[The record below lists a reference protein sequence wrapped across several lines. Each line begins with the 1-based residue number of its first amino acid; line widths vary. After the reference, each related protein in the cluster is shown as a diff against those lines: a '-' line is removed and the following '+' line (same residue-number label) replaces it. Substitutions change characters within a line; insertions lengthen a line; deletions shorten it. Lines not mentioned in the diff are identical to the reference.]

1 MIFLKLL
8 SIGMSIILILIAF
21 ININPY
27 KLSCKEYV
35 MMILSIASSYMII
48 FSLSSNLATIPL
60 YLIPIL
66 FIYKKNHK
74 ITESIIFGIFIT
86 VVVILVDNFTG
97 SIVIRVISPEF
108 LESTL
113 GNYITCAMIALI
125 LYPVSKFIGKLLIK
139 YKLFIDENYK
149 SKYAILLYMILILTF
164 VLFYV
169 NINWNKSSTPVYLTE
184 INGIAF
190 ITYGIIMII
199 VFISIL
205 FMLKKEETFN
215 HKQIQLDNL
224 KEYTENLE
232 KLYMDMR
239 KFRHDYV
246 NIISTIAGF
255 IEERDMEAL
264 EEHFNKNIYPLNNK
278 MNKNNYKLGLLKN
291 IELPE
296 IKGLLS
302 GKIVRAQELGIDTN
316 IDIVEPI
323 TKINMDIIDL
333 SRCLGIIFDNAIE
346 ASLESEKKVVN
357 VALINK
363 NTSVIIVVINTFK
376 GDLPSLSKLFKE
388 GFSTKGENRGLGL
401 SNLKDIMSRYK
412 NISLDTYIKEDE
424 FVQEITIGTNSNY

>member
-424 FVQEITIGTNSNY
+424 FVQEITIGNK